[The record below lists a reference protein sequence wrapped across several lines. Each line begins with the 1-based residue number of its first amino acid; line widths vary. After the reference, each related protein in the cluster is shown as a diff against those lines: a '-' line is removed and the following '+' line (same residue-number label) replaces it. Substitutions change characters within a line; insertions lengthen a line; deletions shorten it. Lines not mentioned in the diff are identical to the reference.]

1 MIDTRDKLVAA
12 LQASQRFAIGKA
24 SQSNAVAGTL
34 HSLWRS
40 TGVPTQAAIPGAA
53 ATCTDALTGALNFG
67 MNNPTAPAQA
77 AVLGLDLNTSLQGS
91 WILYD
96 RLAHMGG
103 LNGTLTTA
111 QTVSVDVTGITT
123 RGGTAGASYADGVEW
138 FLEWYTDTGGT
149 GVNAT
154 VSYTDQ
160 DGNAG
165 NTVVIALVA
174 TTRAGRLYRINPP
187 SPDTRIR
194 SVQSVQLSATT
205 GAAGSF
211 GVTAARRL
219 CMAHNAIPNT
229 GVQLN
234 FAGTRMPRV
243 YDDACLWLVQVCTTT
258 TTGTVEG
265 EISIGEG

>member
-1 MIDTRDKLVAA
+1 MIDTRDALVAA
-12 LQASQRFAIGKA
+12 LQAAQRFTIGKA
-24 SQSNAVAGTL
+24 SIANAVAGRL
-34 HSLWRS
+34 YSLWRA
-40 TGVPTQAAIPGAA
+40 TGVPTQGAIPGAA
-53 ATCTDALTGALNFG
+53 ATCTDALTGSINLG
-67 MNNPTAPAQA
+67 MVNPTGGAQA

-111 QTVSVDVTGITT
+111 QTVNVDVSSITT
-123 RGGTAGASYADGVEW
+123 RGGTAGLGYSDGVEW
-138 FLEWYTDTGGT
+138 FLEWYTDTGAT
-149 GVNAT
+149 AVNAT
-154 VSYTDQ
+154 VTYTDQ

-165 NTVVIALVA
+165 NTVVVALVA
-174 TTRAGRLYRINPP
+174 TSRASSLYRIVPA
-187 SPDTRIR
+187 SPDTWIR

-205 GAAGSF
+205 AAAGSF

-219 CMAHNAIPNT
+219 CMAHNAVVNA

-234 FAGTRMPRV
+234 FAATRMPRV

-265 EISIGEG
+265 EVSIGAG